1 MVAPTPTAPRALVS
15 ILIPTH
21 KRPDYLPLA
30 LQSARAQTYENLEI
44 IISDNSGDDSSRAS
58 IEDQLKADPRVQY
71 HVQNGGGAWENWLN
85 AMSHATGEYVN
96 FLMDD
101 DLFHPKKIERMVH
114 YFEAYPTVGLVT
126 SFRQL
131 IDAHG
136 NELPPIT
143 GTRQL
148 FQSDTVVV
156 GNSMGEFILKNGMN
170 LIGEPTTALFRRSD
184 IGAGFGRFC
193 GRQYEIMTDLS
204 TWMELMHGRH
214 CVYIAEPLSYFRL
227 HGGQDQRKKTTAL
240 KANMEWLQ
248 LLIDGHKHGR
258 YIVNPAE
265 FREMLAQK
273 LTGLL
278 PFVISNHEEIR
289 NGDYDVED
297 MLGQIRS
304 ALHWLL
310 QS

>member
-1 MVAPTPTAPRALVS
+1 MVATTPTASQPKVS

-30 LQSARAQTYENLEI
+30 LRSARTQTYENLEI

-58 IEDQLKADPRVQY
+58 IDDQLRADPRVQY
-71 HVQNGGGAWENWLN
+71 HVQNGGGAWQNWLN
-85 AMSHATGEYVN
+85 AMSHASGVYVN

-101 DLFHPKKIERMVH
+101 DLFHPKKVERMVH

-131 IDAHG
+131 IDAAG
-136 NELPPIT
+136 NELPPIK

-148 FQSDTVVV
+148 FENDSVVL
-156 GNSMGEFILKNGMN
+156 GQSMGEFILKNGMN
-170 LIGEPTTALFRRSD
+170 LIGEPTTAMFRRAD

-214 CVYIAEPLSYFRL
+214 CVYISEPLSYFRL
-227 HGGQDQRKKTTAL
+227 HGGQDQRKKSTAL
-240 KANMEWLQ
+240 KSNMEWLQ

-258 YIVNPAE
+258 YIVDPTE
-265 FREMLAQK
+265 FRTMLAQK
-273 LTGLL
+273 LGALL
-278 PFVISNHEEIR
+278 PFVTANHEEIR
-289 NGDYDVED
+289 EGDYDVEE
-297 MLGQIRS
+297 MLGQIRF
-304 ALHWLL
+304 ALHQLL